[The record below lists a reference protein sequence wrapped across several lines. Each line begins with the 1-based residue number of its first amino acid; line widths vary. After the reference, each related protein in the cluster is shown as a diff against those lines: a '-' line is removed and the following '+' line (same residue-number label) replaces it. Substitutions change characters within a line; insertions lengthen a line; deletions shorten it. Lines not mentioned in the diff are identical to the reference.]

1 MRINILMVLSVLA
14 SLGMFW
20 LVTRRKRE
28 EEREHKRSMFQSIKL
43 RVTGDVLVEYE
54 SEAAKAQPRIE
65 KVQGEVKKLE
75 DEVTGALNKENDKKA
90 EVNACE
96 NDKVRKSPGDP
107 HVGRTSDQILSLLL
121 CGQVAGEAILMHL
134 VGLTTPIH
142 HPLVGMHSSHLSF
155 ARLGFLQSTKYM

>member
-1 MRINILMVLSVLA
+1 MVLSVLA

-65 KVQGEVKKLE
+65 KVQDEVKKLE
-75 DEVTGALNKENDKKA
+75 DVVTGALNKENDKKA

-96 NDKVRKSPGDP
+96 NAKVRKSPGDS

-121 CGQVAGEAILMHL
+121 CGGGEAILMHL
-134 VGLTTPIH
+134 VGLTTQIH